1 MEKYIKREI
10 EEEVLRR
17 VNAGFMVA
25 ILGARQVGKTTLLNR
40 VEELLIAREVS
51 PSHIFFFS
59 FDDPILR
66 SRVSSNFYF
75 IKNQIEDS
83 LGKELRKQKSP
94 IFLFF
99 DEAQKV
105 PTLFELLKIFYDIYK
120 DKIRIIISGSASLE
134 IQKKVVETLAGRV
147 SYLFLYP
154 LSIREIIEDKIGKF
168 LGAPLWEDWK
178 GLTIE
183 NLKMRQTILFRQRDS
198 LETLLRRIL
207 LEGTMPGVFIRETK
221 EERNLAMQSFVSTYL
236 DKDIRSLKEIG
247 KLDDFSRLLRLLS
260 FEIGGILNLS
270 SLSKEM
276 GISINTLK
284 KYLSV
289 LNNTFVVN
297 SLLPYF
303 KRERKKLVKSKKIYF
318 FDVGVANFLAKR
330 EFFEH
335 LVGSKV
341 LGPLFE
347 NIILKSFETFNK
359 KRSFP
364 YDIYFSRDY
373 EGHEIDLLI
382 ERSSERLGV
391 EITYHDEITSEKK
404 RNFEY
409 FFKDFPGAKGILVYR
424 GELKEMTIEGG
435 KVICLPWWLWW

>member
-1 MEKYIKREI
+1 
-10 EEEVLRR
+10 

-168 LGAPLWEDWK
+168 LGVPLWEDWK

-221 EERNLAMQSFVSTYL
+221 EGRNLAMQSFVSTYL
-236 DKDIRSLKEIG
+236 DKDIRSLREIG

>member
-1 MEKYIKREI
+1 LIS
-10 EEEVLRR
+10 L
-17 VNAGFMVA
+17 
-25 ILGARQVGKTTLLNR
+25 ILSVIISVK
-40 VEELLIAREVS
+40 IAV
-51 PSHIFFFS
+51 
-59 FDDPILR
+59 
-66 SRVSSNFYF
+66 
-75 IKNQIEDS
+75 
-83 LGKELRKQKSP
+83 
-94 IFLFF
+94 
-99 DEAQKV
+99 
-105 PTLFELLKIFYDIYK
+105 
-120 DKIRIIISGSASLE
+120 SGSASLE

-221 EERNLAMQSFVSTYL
+221 EGRNLAMQSFVSTYL
-236 DKDIRSLKEIG
+236 DKDIRSLREIG

>member
-1 MEKYIKREI
+1 M
-10 EEEVLRR
+10 
-17 VNAGFMVA
+17 NAGFMVA

-168 LGAPLWEDWK
+168 LGVPLWEDWK
-178 GLTIE
+178 GLMIE

-221 EERNLAMQSFVSTYL
+221 EGRNLAMQSFVSTYL
-236 DKDIRSLKEIG
+236 DKDIRSLREIG

>member
-1 MEKYIKREI
+1 MD
-10 EEEVLRR
+10 
-17 VNAGFMVA
+17 AGFMVA

-40 VEELLIAREVS
+40 VKELLITREVS

-83 LGKELRKQKSP
+83 LGKELREQKSP
-94 IFLFF
+94 IFLFL

-105 PTLFELLKIFYDIYK
+105 PTLFELLKIFYDTYK

-154 LSIREIIEDKIGKF
+154 FSIREIIEDKIGKS
-168 LGAPLWEDWK
+168 LGPPLLEDWK
-178 GLTIE
+178 GLTME
-183 NLKMRQTILFRQRDS
+183 NLKMRQTILFRERDS

-221 EERNLAMQSFVSTYL
+221 EGRNLAIQSFVSTYL
-236 DKDIRSLKEIG
+236 DKDIRSLREIG
-247 KLDDFSRLLRLLS
+247 RLDDFSRLLRLLS

-270 SLSKEM
+270 SLSKEI

-303 KRERKKLVKSKKIYF
+303 KRERKKLIKSKKIYF
-318 FDVGVANFLAKR
+318 FDVGIANFLAKR

-335 LVGSKV
+335 LVGAKV

-373 EGHEIDLLI
+373 EGHEIDFLI
-382 ERSSERLGV
+382 ERGSEKLGV
-391 EITYHDEITSEKK
+391 EITYHDEITSVKK

-424 GELKEMTIEGG
+424 GELKEMTIEGE

>member
-147 SYLFLYP
+147 SYLFLYS
-154 LSIREIIEDKIGKF
+154 LSIREIIEDKIGKS
-168 LGAPLWEDWK
+168 LGVPLWEDWK

-221 EERNLAMQSFVSTYL
+221 EGRNLAMQSFVSTYL
-236 DKDIRSLKEIG
+236 DKDIRSLREIG